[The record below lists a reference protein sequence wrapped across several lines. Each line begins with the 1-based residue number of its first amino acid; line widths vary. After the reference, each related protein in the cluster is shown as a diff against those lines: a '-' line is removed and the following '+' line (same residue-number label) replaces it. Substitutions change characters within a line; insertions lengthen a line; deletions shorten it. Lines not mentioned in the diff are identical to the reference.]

1 MEFNNTQVLI
11 LAGGRGSRIKKLSN
25 KIPKPLIKFENKDLL
40 GLIIRNLTKFN
51 FKEIIILAGYK
62 GQQIKK
68 KYHNKII
75 NFVKIKCVI
84 EKKRMGTWGS
94 VIQNKK
100 IIKNNFILLNGDT
113 FFNFNFTKLKS
124 INFKYDINLIL
135 TKNHNYLENK
145 KLTGL
150 FINNKNQVIKKK
162 NSNYI
167 NSGMYIIK
175 KKLLKKYKNQN
186 MSIENDVIEKK
197 ILKKKIGGTL
207 SNDFLID
214 IGTKSNLKYAQKFL
228 IKNLRKPAI
237 FLDRDGV
244 INYDSG
250 YVYKFKNFQFKRGV
264 LSGLKYLSKKNLYI
278 FIVTNQAGI
287 AKKKFLEKDFYI
299 LHKKLKDYFLKNN
312 IFINDVIYCPFHKES
327 LIKKFRKNSNFR
339 KPGNLMIEKLIR
351 LWPVNRQKSFMI
363 GDQKSDQIAANKSSL
378 YFKYAENQFNK
389 LALKICK
396 KKNI

>member
-1 MEFNNTQVLI
+1 
-11 LAGGRGSRIKKLSN
+11 
-25 KIPKPLIKFENKDLL
+25 
-40 GLIIRNLTKFN
+40 
-51 FKEIIILAGYK
+51 
-62 GQQIKK
+62 
-68 KYHNKII
+68 
-75 NFVKIKCVI
+75 
-84 EKKRMGTWGS
+84 
-94 VIQNKK
+94 
-100 IIKNNFILLNGDT
+100 
-113 FFNFNFTKLKS
+113 
-124 INFKYDINLIL
+124 
-135 TKNHNYLENK
+135 
-145 KLTGL
+145 
-150 FINNKNQVIKKK
+150 
-162 NSNYI
+162 
-167 NSGMYIIK
+167 
-175 KKLLKKYKNQN
+175 

-197 ILKKKIGGTL
+197 ILKKEIGGTL

-228 IKNLRKPAI
+228 IKNLRKPAV

-250 YVYKFKNFQFKRGV
+250 YVYKFKNFQFRRGV

-327 LIKKFRKNSNFR
+327 LIKKFKKNSNFR

-378 YFKYAENQFNK
+378 YFKYTENQFNK
-389 LALKICK
+389 LVLKICK

>member
-1 MEFNNTQVLI
+1 MKFNKTQVLI

-40 GLIIRNLTKFN
+40 GLIIRNLTKYN

-68 KYHNKII
+68 KYHNKLI

-100 IIKNNFILLNGDT
+100 LITNNFILLNGDT
-113 FFNFNFTKLKS
+113 FFNYNFIKLKS
-124 INFKYDINLIL
+124 INLKFDINLIL
-135 TKNHNYLENK
+135 TKNHNYFENK

-150 FINNKNQVIKKK
+150 YINNKNHVIKKK
-162 NSNYI
+162 NSTYI
-167 NSGMYIIK
+167 NSGTYIIK
-175 KKLLKKYKNQN
+175 KKILRKYQNQN

-197 ILKKKIGGTL
+197 ILNNEIGGTL

-214 IGTKSNLKYAQKFL
+214 IGTKSNLKYAQEFL
-228 IKNLRKPAI
+228 IENLKKPAI

-250 YVYKFKNFQFKRGV
+250 YVYKFKNFKFKEGV
-264 LSGLKYLSKKNLYI
+264 LPGLKYLSKKNLYI

-287 AKKKFLEKDFYI
+287 AKKKFLERDFYL
-299 LHKKLKDYFLKNN
+299 LHKKLKNYFLKKD
-312 IFINDVIYCPFHKES
+312 IFINDVIYCPFHNES
-327 LIKKFRKNSNFR
+327 LIKRYRKNSKFR
-339 KPGNLMIEKLIR
+339 KPGNLMIENLIKK
-351 LWPVNRQKSFMI
+351 WPVDRKKSFMI
-363 GDQKSDQIAANKSSL
+363 GDQKTDEIAANKSSL
-378 YFKYAENQFNK
+378 YFRYTENEFDK
-389 LALKICK
+389 LVIKICK
-396 KKNI
+396 KRNI